1 MFCKKCGKEVNDDA
15 VVCVHCGCSLKEDE
29 NKKEMNESKTGIG
42 VLMGLFLGIIGL
54 VIGICMYPAGTLA
67 RKTFLK
73 AWGITF
79 GVCVAILVVCYIII
93 LCVAGSMISQ
103 LPY

>member
-1 MFCKKCGKEVNDDA
+1 MFCKKCGKEVNDEA
-15 VVCVHCGCSLKEDE
+15 MVCVHCGCSIKEDE
-29 NKKEMNESKTGIG
+29 TKKDLNESKTVIG

-54 VIGICMYPAGTLA
+54 VIGICLYPSGTVA
-67 RKTFLK
+67 RKTFIK

-79 GVCVAILVVCYIII
+79 GIGVAVIVVAYIII

-103 LPY
+103 IPY

>member
-1 MFCKKCGKEVNDDA
+1 
-15 VVCVHCGCSLKEDE
+15 
-29 NKKEMNESKTGIG
+29 MNESKTGIG

>member
-15 VVCVHCGCSLKEDE
+15 VVCIHCGCSLKEDE

>member
-15 VVCVHCGCSLKEDE
+15 VVCIHCGCSLKEDE

-73 AWGITF
+73 AWGTTF